1 MLTIWGRL
9 NSHNVKKVVWAAEE
23 IGLEYVRHDVGGKF
37 GMDAAY
43 LARNPNALVPAIE
56 DDGFVL
62 WESNAILRY
71 LADAYA
77 QRLWPA
83 DPRTRAAAD
92 KWMDWQFAFAD
103 AQREVFLML
112 VRKPPEARDP
122 AVIARGI
129 EETGRMMTILED
141 CLARQPWLTGESFGI
156 ADIPMGT
163 YAHTW
168 FALDLARG
176 DYPHL
181 RGWYERLI
189 ARPGYASNVMIPLT

>member
-9 NSHNVKKVVWAAEE
+9 NSHNVKKVAWLAEE

-43 LARNPNALVPAIE
+43 RALNPNALIPTIE
-56 DDGFVL
+56 DDGLVL

-71 LADAYA
+71 LAARYA
-77 QRLWPA
+77 PHLWP
-83 DPRTRAAAD
+83 DDLKQRAAAD

-103 AQREVFLML
+103 AQRDVFVML
-112 VRKPPEARDP
+112 VRTPPQQHDP
-122 AVIARGI
+122 AVIAKGA
-129 EETGRMMTILED
+129 EATSKMMALLED
-141 CLARQPWLTGESFGI
+141 VLSRQPWLTGESFGI

-168 FALDLARG
+168 FTLAMPRPDL
-176 DYPHL
+176 PHVQA
-181 RGWYERLI
+181 WYDRLTN
-189 ARPGYASNVMIPLT
+189 RPGFADNVMIALT

>member
-23 IGLEYVRHDVGGKF
+23 IGLAYVRHDVGGTF

-43 LARNPNALVPAIE
+43 LAFNPNALVPAIE
-56 DDGFVL
+56 DDGLVL

-71 LADAYA
+71 LAQAYA
-77 QRLWPA
+77 PRLWPS

-122 AVIARGI
+122 AVVERGI
-129 EETGRMMTILED
+129 EDTSRMMAILED
-141 CLARQPWLTGESFGI
+141 CLGQQPWLTGEDFGI

-168 FALDLARG
+168 FKLDLARG

-181 RGWYERLI
+181 RGWYERLTQ
-189 ARPGYASNVMIPLT
+189 RPGYARNVMIPLT